1 MMSGILSRTDLLLLP
16 RVSLTLFVGIF
27 VGMVVW
33 IFRPGASKGY
43 EARARMAL
51 DTENGVS
58 HVEP

>member
-16 RVSLTLFVGIF
+16 LVSLAIFMGVF

-33 IFRPGASKGY
+33 IFRPGSGKGY

-51 DTENGVS
+51 DGENGVS

>member
-16 RVSLTLFVGIF
+16 LVSLAIFLGVF

-33 IFRPGASKGY
+33 IFRPGAGKSY

-51 DTENGVS
+51 DTENGAS